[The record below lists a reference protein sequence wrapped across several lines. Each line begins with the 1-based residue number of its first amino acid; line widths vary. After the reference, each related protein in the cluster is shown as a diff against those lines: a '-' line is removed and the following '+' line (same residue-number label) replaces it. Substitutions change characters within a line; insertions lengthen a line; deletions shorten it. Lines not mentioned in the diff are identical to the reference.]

1 MSLRLPTSRCSRS
14 RPLTRAAAATCTVLA
29 VCATMLGVVP
39 NALAQQPQPQPQQ
52 QPAGDQAE
60 ARRLFEEGL
69 GFVDSEDWTQ
79 ALDRFTRSR
88 AIVERP
94 STVLNIATALSRL
107 GRARESVREF
117 EHYLTIATSPA
128 DRAGREQVRALMET
142 TRASIARLTL
152 TVSPGTAAV
161 AVDGELS
168 QVGGDVRE
176 ILVDPGHRVFVVR
189 AAEHTDQ
196 TFELDLPPGARIS
209 HTITLARVAAAPTTG
224 TLSVTSNVST
234 AVISIDGEEAGR
246 GSVSR
251 EVPPGRRRIDVRA
264 EDYLPFTEQV
274 DVLAGRTATVRA
286 DLVEEGGSVFSS
298 PVFWVITGAVVVG
311 AGVTVGVVVATQ

>member
-1 MSLRLPTSRCSRS
+1 MAVAVITTAGSL
-14 RPLTRAAAATCTVLA
+14 VLA
-29 VCATMLGVVP
+29 PRV
-39 NALAQQPQPQPQQ
+39 LAQQPQPQPQPQ

-60 ARRLFEEGL
+60 ARRLFEEGIHA
-69 GFVDSEDWTQ
+69 VDGEQWAE

-128 DRAGREQVRALMET
+128 DRAQREQVRSLMET

-152 TVSPGTAAV
+152 TVAPETAAV
-161 AVDGELS
+161 TVDGEAM
-168 QVGGDVRE
+168 QVGGGVRE
-176 ILVDPGHRVFVVR
+176 LLLDPGHRVFVVR
-189 AAEHTDQ
+189 AAGHTDQ
-196 TFELDLPPGARIS
+196 TFELELAPGSRITHS
-209 HTITLARVAAAPTTG
+209 ITLARVAAAPTTG
-224 TLSVTSNVST
+224 TLSVTASVPT

-246 GSVSR
+246 GSVTR
-251 EVPPGRRRIDVRA
+251 ETAPGRRRVDVRA
-264 EDYLPFTEQV
+264 IDYLPFTEEV
-274 DVLAGRTATVRA
+274 SVLAGQTATVRA
-286 DLVEEGGSVFSS
+286 DLVEESSGGVFSS
-298 PVFWVITGAVVVG
+298 PVFWVVTGVVVVG